1 MTLAPLSHPVYVMAK
16 PVGSVCNLACR
27 YCYYLGRGT
36 TQVMTDQLL
45 ETFVRQYIEMQ
56 TSPDVLFTW
65 HGGEPMLAGLDFYR
79 RAVRLQ
85 RIYANGHHID
95 NALQTNGTLLTPEW
109 CRFLHDEGWLVGIS
123 IDGPQ
128 HLHDA
133 SRLTRRGKPTWEKVM
148 HAIDLLE
155 RYQVEW
161 NAMATVNAVN
171 APHPIEFYHFF
182 RNIGCHYLQFTPVV
196 EPETGS
202 NVTAA
207 AWGKFLC
214 EVFDQWVRH
223 DVGSIF
229 VQIFDATLAAWVGA
243 TPGVCTMA
251 ATCGHA
257 AVIEA
262 DGTVYA
268 CDHFVDSDHRL
279 GQLRATEA
287 GDPAPSLFQL
297 LHSPQQ
303 QAFGR
308 AKHDALPQQCR
319 QCRWLFACHGEC
331 PRGRNLNDC
340 NGQPGLNC
348 LCEGYKQYFNHVAP
362 AMDFMRDQLAA
373 GLPPANIMQF
383 FG

>member
-1 MTLAPLSHPVYVMAK
+1 MLSPLSHPVYVMAK
-16 PVGSVCNLACR
+16 PVGDACNLACS
-27 YCYYLGRGT
+27 YCYYRGKSDAHH
-36 TQVMTDQLL
+36 MSDELL
-45 ETFVRQYIEMQ
+45 ETFIRQYIEMQ

-85 RIYANGHHID
+85 QQYADGHHID

-133 SRLTRRGKPTWEKVM
+133 CRPTRHRKPTWEKVM
-148 HAIDLLE
+148 HAIDLLK
-155 RYQVEW
+155 RFQVEW

-171 APHPIEFYHFF
+171 APHPVEFYNFF
-182 RNIGCHYLQFTPVV
+182 RSIGCSYLQFTPVV
-196 EPETGS
+196 EEDADHH
-202 NVTAA
+202 VDAH
-207 AWGKFLC
+207 AWGRFLC

-223 DVGSIF
+223 DVGRIF
-229 VQIFDATLAAWVGA
+229 VQLFDATLAAWVGA
-243 TPGVCTMA
+243 VPGVCTMA
-251 ATCGHA
+251 PTCGDA

-262 DGTVYA
+262 DGSVYA
-268 CDHFVDSDHRL
+268 CDHFVDSGHRL
-279 GQLRATEA
+279 GQLRASGADDQSPT
-287 GDPAPSLFQL
+287 LFQL

-308 AKHDALPQQCR
+308 AKRDALPLQCR

-348 LCEGYKQYFNHVAP
+348 LCEGYKQYFNHVTP
-362 AMDFMRDQLAA
+362 AMNFMRDQLAA
-373 GLPPANIMQF
+373 GLPPANVMQF
-383 FG
+383 FS